1 MVRPSQSGGICSKV
15 NGGQPNTGGDVVKE
29 LLETLAQAL
38 VDKPEEVN
46 VTVVEGE
53 QSVILQLHVAPD
65 DVGKVIGKEGRIAK
79 ALRVVVKAAAV
90 KNGKKAIVEI
100 ID

>member
-1 MVRPSQSGGICSKV
+1 M
-15 NGGQPNTGGDVVKE
+15 KE

-38 VDKPEEVN
+38 VDKPEEVS

-53 QSVILQLHVAPD
+53 KSVILQLHVAPD

-79 ALRVVVKAAAV
+79 ALRTIVKASAT
-90 KNGKKAIVEI
+90 KIGKKAIVEI